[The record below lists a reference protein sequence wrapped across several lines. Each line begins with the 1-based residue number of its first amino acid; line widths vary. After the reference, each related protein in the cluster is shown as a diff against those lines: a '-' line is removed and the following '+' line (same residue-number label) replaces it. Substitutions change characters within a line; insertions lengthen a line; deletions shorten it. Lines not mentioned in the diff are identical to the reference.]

1 MGSPSSIS
9 IDNDLSSRESSI
21 SVGSAND
28 EFSGGVDDDLGLF
41 AKIFLGNN
49 FLDNIF
55 NELLSKEFVLGGH
68 LIIVLGGNGDGMDP
82 LGNHGAVDIL
92 VDNGNLRLSVR
103 SDPVEDAVLSN
114 VGQSLSELGSPNVG

>member
-68 LIIVLGGNGDGMDP
+68 LIIVLGGNEDGMDP

-103 SDPVEDAVLSN
+103 SNPVEDAVLSN
-114 VGQSLSELGSPNVG
+114 PM